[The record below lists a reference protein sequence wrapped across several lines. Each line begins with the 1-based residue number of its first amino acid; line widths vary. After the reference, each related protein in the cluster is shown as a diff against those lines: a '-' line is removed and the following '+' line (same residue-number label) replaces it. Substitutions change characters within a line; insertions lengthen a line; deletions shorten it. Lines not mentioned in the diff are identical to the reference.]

1 MSDSFCAHAEEA
13 ALILANLDLN
23 GTLGIAYLGAVISCM
38 YVPHL
43 ISASG
48 APLNAG
54 LFWGGYMA
62 RIYGVTCI
70 QTFHYFRSHQSK
82 TDGWHLRS
90 VVGIVVLVVSV
101 DYAHDLV
108 SLGCVP
114 SVLRIS
120 AVVAPKSCLT
130 HFAQVSGHGPPG
142 YHCSSSLLLC
152 HHELLQSVRTPEGFM
167 VRLHVYS

>member
-38 YVPHL
+38 YVPQL
-43 ISASG
+43 ISTSH
-48 APLNAG
+48 APLNAAP
-54 LFWGGYMA
+54 FWGGHAA

-90 VVGIVVLVVSV
+90 VVGIVVLVVSFE
-101 DYAHDLV
+101 YAHDLV
-108 SLGCVP
+108 PLGCIP
-114 SVLRIS
+114 SVLTIS
-120 AVVAPKSCLT
+120 AAVAPISHLT
-130 HFAQVSGHGPPG
+130 PFAQVSGHGPPG

-152 HHELLQSVRTPEGFM
+152 HHELL
-167 VRLHVYS
+167 